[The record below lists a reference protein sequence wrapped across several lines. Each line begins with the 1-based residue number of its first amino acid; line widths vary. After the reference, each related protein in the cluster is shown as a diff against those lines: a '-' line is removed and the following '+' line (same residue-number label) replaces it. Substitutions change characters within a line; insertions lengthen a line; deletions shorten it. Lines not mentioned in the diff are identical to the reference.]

1 MLLNDSGKSVRI
13 QYEIQRQDLSK
24 APLMRLLLS
33 CSLDSKDIVFRQEH
47 RDGQKK
53 TIEGTVTFYTQT
65 ETTIRSVEVRL
76 CGVRKVRSVLIGL
89 PNIWNTF

>member
-13 QYEIQRQDLSK
+13 QYAVKCRDLSK

-53 TIEGTVTFYTQT
+53 TVEGTVTFYTQT
-65 ETTIRSVEVRL
+65 QTTIRSVEVRL
-76 CGVRKVRSVLIGL
+76 CGVRKVRSVLIGSS
-89 PNIWNTF
+89 NISNTF